1 MVVTALDTYALVK
14 HLTSVGF
21 SDEQAAALTSALRQA
36 QDIDLSNLTTKADLV
51 AVKTDLAALSD
62 ATKADVAAVRAD
74 LAALAAATKAD
85 IAALAVATK
94 TDLAETKTEILK
106 WMFGSMGVQTIVIIG
121 ALVSLTRMA
130 GH

>member
-1 MVVTALDTYALVK
+1 MVVTALDTHALVK

-21 SDEQAAALTSALRQA
+21 SEAQAEALTGALRQS
-36 QDIDLSNLTTKADLV
+36 QDIDLSDLATKADLA
-51 AVKTDLAALSD
+51 AV
-62 ATKADVAAVRAD
+62 KADVAAVRAD
-74 LAALAAATKAD
+74 LTSLAATTKAD
-85 IAALAVATK
+85 VAALAVSMK